1 VAERQLKLSIK
12 LAPFGDAAQKDAK
25 KVTDELKRTDAAVA
39 KFKTTTDKM
48 AKASDTTWS
57 RMRSGVESVGRA
69 FSAATHSLGGF
80 ASGVDNLNR
89 RVASAFGKIA
99 NLRNIILGS
108 VAGGLAYKGVS
119 SIFEQG
125 NQQLNALRKARREFG
140 ADAEGLID
148 RGNSVGFRAGL
159 GGDDALT
166 GLIPIA
172 RAVSTTEA
180 GRFYRGKKLTEAQ
193 AAALRK
199 QTLSKGSQLFE
210 RLATLAPDLDPET
223 IGRVL
228 ADAGSGNEGIRRLVS
243 TFGLSRRSARL
254 AEANEKGKA
263 FGEMTAAERKQF
275 DVKAGKK
282 LGQGD
287 LVDLLLQRSGL
298 TDKAAEDERKKF
310 SFQMHSIKAQFMDV
324 LGDIGA
330 EALEKVNGGFAKGA
344 TLAEKFKAV
353 LESPKG
359 KETVEK
365 LGNAIGSMVEGLIK
379 LATELPKVV
388 GFLDKHKT
396 LLLSI
401 GGAYAG
407 LSVVGRVRNTFSN
420 ALGGAGD
427 VAGKLLGASG
437 KPIPV
442 YVVNAPGG
450 GVGGPNGGS
459 GGGKLGKALGVLGVG
474 AAAYELTTLADE
486 KFGISDSIAN
496 LMANAT
502 GADKKDNAAILA
514 GTQRH
519 QAELAALAAA
529 KRSRVSELEAGGMAH
544 GKALAQAQSEFDG
557 LKIDIQ
563 NVTFGTSDS
572 VQAMAVKLA
581 EPIARELERRR
592 RNATANGA
600 AP

>member
-12 LAPFGDAAQKDAK
+12 LTPFGDAAQKDAK
-25 KVTDELKRTDAAVA
+25 KVTDELKRADVAVA

-48 AKASDTTWS
+48 AKSSDTTWS
-57 RMRSGVESVGRA
+57 RMRSGVESVQRA
-69 FSAATHSLGGF
+69 FSSATHALGSF
-80 ASGVDNLNR
+80 AGGVDNLNR
-89 RVASAFGKIA
+89 KVAGAFSKIV
-99 NLRNIILGS
+99 NLRNVILGS

-148 RGNSVGFRAGL
+148 RGNSLGFRAGL

-180 GRFYRGKKLTEAQ
+180 GRFYKGRKLTESQ

-199 QTLSKGSQLFE
+199 QTLGKGASLLE

-263 FGEMTAAERKQF
+263 FSELTASERKQF
-275 DVKAGKK
+275 GLTAGKK

-310 SFQMHSIKAQFMDV
+310 SFQMHSIKAQFLDV
-324 LGDIGA
+324 LGDVGA
-330 EALEKVNGGFAKGA
+330 TALEKVNGGFAKGA

-365 LGNAIGSMVEGLIK
+365 LGSAIGSMVEGLIK
-379 LATELPKVV
+379 LATELPRVV

-407 LSVVGRVRNTFSN
+407 LSVIGRVRNTLGS
-420 ALGGAGD
+420 ALGGAGN
-427 VAGKLLGASG
+427 ALGGMLGAAG

-442 YVVNAPGG
+442 YVVNGPTG
-450 GVGGPNGGS
+450 GVPGSGPA
-459 GGGKLGKALGVLGVG
+459 GGGKLGKALGLLGALGVG
-474 AAAYELTTLADE
+474 FEAGSALDNHFGTSDLAANGLAELTGAAAKDR
-486 KFGISDSIAN
+486 
-496 LMANAT
+496 AT
-502 GADKKDNAAILA
+502 VLD
-514 GTQRH
+514 GTRRN
-519 QAELAALAAA
+519 QAQLAALAAA
-529 KRSRVSELEAGGMAH
+529 KRGRVAELEAGGMTH
-544 GKALAQAQSEFDG
+544 GKALAAAQSEFDG
-557 LKIDIQ
+557 LKVNIDTV
-563 NVTFGTSDS
+563 NFGANDDLKTM
-572 VQAMAVKLA
+572 AMKLA
-581 EPIARELERRR
+581 EPIARELERKRK
-592 RNATANGA
+592 NATANGA